1 MAWDY
6 VRDSTFLNSVNFCCY
21 QLLQAEKFQRM
32 FFKVILDRSQFIPEF
47 VSLEDRDSNLCSFTF
62 YLLLP
67 VLITEDN
74 QISVDWNL
82 ITRCLSSP
90 IFRSPEDTADGISNG
105 QLHLSDEVRSS
116 EDVINSLVYVP
127 CKDTFFFIS
136 DVITEKNGYN
146 VMKDSKTHVEHYNE
160 R

>member
-1 MAWDY
+1 
-6 VRDSTFLNSVNFCCY
+6 
-21 QLLQAEKFQRM
+21 M

-47 VSLEDRDSNLCSFTF
+47 VSLEDTDSNLSSFTF

-67 VLITEDN
+67 VIITEDN

-90 IFRSPEDTADGISNG
+90 IFGAPGDTTVGISNG
-105 QLHLSDEVRSS
+105 QLHLSDEVRSY

-136 DVITEKNGYN
+136 DVITKKNGYN
-146 VMKDSKTHVEHYNE
+146 VRKHYNE

>member
-1 MAWDY
+1 
-6 VRDSTFLNSVNFCCY
+6 
-21 QLLQAEKFQRM
+21 M

-47 VSLEDRDSNLCSFTF
+47 VSLEDTDSNLSSTF

-67 VLITEDN
+67 VIITEDN

-90 IFRSPEDTADGISNG
+90 IFGAPGDTTVGISNG
-105 QLHLSDEVRSS
+105 QLHLSDEVRSY

-136 DVITEKNGYN
+136 DVITKKNGYN
-146 VMKDSKTHVEHYNE
+146 VRKHYNE